1 MSASG
6 TEIRRGK
13 GGKPRRAHLHTGR
26 SKLHLGMIGA
36 APILL
41 LIIAWFAAT
50 GPLGLI
56 APLKFPSPATTLAS
70 LETIAGPGYAG
81 APLLVHIETSLS
93 LVLAG
98 FAAATLTGIPL
109 GLLLGCNRY
118 ANAFINPVFQLLRP
132 IAPIAWIPLTILW
145 FGLGDIAKIF
155 VVWLAA
161 FAPAVIN
168 TQTAVRGVNRTI
180 VEAARVHGANS
191 AHLFLDVTIPAALPG
206 IFTGLQ
212 LSLQACWMVLV
223 AAELVG
229 AYAGLGHVMM
239 VATDDLDPGMIFV
252 AMLCVAMLGVAMSL
266 FLARLEAWVLPWRR

>member
-1 MSASG
+1 
-6 TEIRRGK
+6 
-13 GGKPRRAHLHTGR
+13 
-26 SKLHLGMIGA
+26 MIGA

-56 APLKFPSPATTLAS
+56 APLKFPSPAIALAS
-70 LETIAGPGYAG
+70 LETIAGPGYAS
-81 APLLVHIETSLS
+81 APLAEHIETSLS

-109 GLLLGCNRY
+109 GLLLGTSRY
-118 ANAFINPVFQLLRP
+118 ANACINPIFQLLRP

-145 FGLGDIAKIF
+145 FGLGGGAKIF

-168 TQTAVRGVNRTI
+168 TQTAVRGVNRTVI
-180 VEAARVHGANS
+180 EAAKVHGARRVN
-191 AHLFLDVTIPAALPG
+191 LFFDVTIPAALPG
-206 IFTGLQ
+206 IFTGMR

-229 AYAGLGHVMM
+229 AYTGLGHVMII
-239 VATDDLDPGMIFV
+239 ATEDLDSGMIFV

-266 FLARLEAWVLPWRR
+266 LLARLEAWVLPWRR